1 MINVDVDRNPQ
12 ATIGRTMYKS
22 QLVTQRGKE
31 QGKARVIKL
40 EKSGAGR
47 TLKMNN
53 SWQYAKHVQV
63 RFSLHLALNR
73 EIRLLTTVLKTG
85 DLRFISLRLLH
96 PVVRFEEQTGSR

>member
-63 RFSLHLALNR
+63 PTPTPGFEQRNQIAHYGSQKRGPSFHFAASAPPCR
-73 EIRLLTTVLKTG
+73 EV
-85 DLRFISLRLLH
+85 
-96 PVVRFEEQTGSR
+96 

>member
-1 MINVDVDRNPQ
+1 MTNVDADRNPQ

-31 QGKARVIKL
+31 QGGVRVIKL
-40 EKSGAGR
+40 EKSGAGQ

-53 SWQYAKHVQV
+53 SWQYARHVQV

-73 EIRLLTTVLKTG
+73 EHRIAHYGSQKRG
-85 DLRFISLRLLH
+85 PSFRFAASAPPCRE
-96 PVVRFEEQTGSR
+96 V